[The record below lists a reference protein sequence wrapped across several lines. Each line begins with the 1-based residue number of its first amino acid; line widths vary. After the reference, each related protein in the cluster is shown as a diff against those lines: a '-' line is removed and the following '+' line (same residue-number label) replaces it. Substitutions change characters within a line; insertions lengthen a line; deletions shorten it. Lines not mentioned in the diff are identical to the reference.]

1 MEERIDE
8 SARESLKA
16 AARVWD
22 WDANTGYR
30 FSNRLSLTHHSVNY
44 YTLERL
50 GGISQSSQM
59 VMKQMKHSGMEQR
72 IELLPSY
79 TVSCTENRMLNMK

>member
-1 MEERIDE
+1 MRVLMNH
-8 SARESLKA
+8 LKLLLEFG
-16 AARVWD
+16 RD

-30 FSNRLSLTHHSVNY
+30 FSNGLSLTHHSRPSLI
-44 YTLERL
+44 TRLE
-50 GGISQSSQM
+50 GISQPSQM
-59 VMKQMKHSGMEQR
+59 VMKPMKHSGMEQR